1 MIEASFR
8 AAGTLIGLLFGI
20 VGAAAG
26 LSLATLVSAP
36 LIAWIIGRERPV
48 SFTDQ
53 LRAFSRALPISAG
66 VLAACLL
73 THKLLGDTGVSAGLL
88 TLLVMIGTGVLGG
101 GIVGLCVASTRRMLI
116 DLLRRLSS

>member
-20 VGAAAG
+20 VGAAVG
-26 LSLATLVSAP
+26 LSLATLVAAP
-36 LIAWIIGRERPV
+36 LIAWIIGREGPV
-48 SFTDQ
+48 SFADQ

-73 THKLLGDTGVSAGLL
+73 THKLLGDTGISAGLL
-88 TLLVMIGTGVLGG
+88 TLVVMISSGLVGG
-101 GIVGLCVASTRRMLI
+101 GVVGLCV
-116 DLLRRLSS
+116 